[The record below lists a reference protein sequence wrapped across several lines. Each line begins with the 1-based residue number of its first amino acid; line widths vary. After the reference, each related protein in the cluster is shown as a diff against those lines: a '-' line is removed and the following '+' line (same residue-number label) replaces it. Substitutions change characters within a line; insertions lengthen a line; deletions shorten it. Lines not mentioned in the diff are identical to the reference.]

1 MIGRLTV
8 VTLQMDRYWP
18 EMALIAA
25 EPENRR
31 VIDIRSRDGD
41 TEEETG
47 ELGTDRGLSVQWT
60 VLAPKIVTLD
70 TAVLVD
76 GKKTEKRSHSN

>member
-1 MIGRLTV
+1 
-8 VTLQMDRYWP
+8 
-18 EMALIAA
+18 MALIAA

-47 ELGTDRGLSVQWT
+47 ELGTDRGLNVQWT
-60 VLAPKIVTLD
+60 VLTPKIVTLD
-70 TAVLVD
+70 TAKSV
-76 GKKTEKRSHSN
+76 G

>member
-1 MIGRLTV
+1 MA
-8 VTLQMDRYWP
+8 TLQMDRYWP

-25 EPENRR
+25 EPENSR

-60 VLAPKIVTLD
+60 VLTPKIVTLD
-70 TAVLVD
+70 TARVLV
-76 GKKTEKRSHSN
+76 GVGCRLVSSPVEVRL